1 MAAVHLNVPHLDRA
15 LQRGERVVLQDV
27 LRVER
32 AGDDLLAWV
41 RQVDG
46 SIQVQR
52 LLNFYQAGLDAVLVL
67 ESPEAGTAPQY
78 LTAQSALPSTVL
90 VDAAS
95 GAEAEHDVASDIFW
109 LQSLSSDLAH
119 VDAAYVHD
127 AVASGAPQFS
137 VLSGVYQA
145 PRMADFQAL
154 QSLTVHDVREPESQA
169 SQSPAVDNLPPAA
182 PVIDSPAAM
191 ADSFINR
198 DEAQAGVVFKGSAEA
213 GSTVVL
219 QWLGGA
225 DTFKVTADAQGRWQ
239 YTASYADISKS
250 NVTSGA
256 AVLTARSVDAAGNS
270 SAQSTL
276 ALEVQLTQP
285 GAPTAEL
292 DDPTPT
298 RWSATATSDVTP
310 AFGGVGPAN
319 GKVVWYLDRNGD
331 GLTEASEWLAEAL
344 TDSAGHYNLTLPSL
358 AAGQTHALLAVAVD
372 RFGNASATSTSIAL
386 AVDTSPPALPTLDS
400 VTGDN
405 AISLA
410 EQQAGV
416 VFSGTGEA
424 GAKVLVQRQQGG
436 ETLVDEV
443 VVGPQG
449 LWTLTIAADNW
460 GQIATGSVDVKVRQ
474 VDPAGNESGWT
485 SALPITVTLVPAVPS
500 DLAISSDTGAETAD
514 GLTAT
519 AQQVISGRA
528 VAGSTVTVFDD
539 RDNDGVLDVGESLQV
554 VTADA
559 NTGVFQTTSLN
570 FAQGEYQL
578 RALANVGGQ
587 ISTASA
593 VKHMTVDTQAPTISM
608 TKAADVDTGTGLIN
622 VAKQASGTRFEGT
635 AENGLQVTLS
645 FKDASNQ
652 TLAHNGQALVYTTTA
667 TAGSWSIVLTSAQL
681 ADLAAAGQGA
691 FTAEVRQTDGAG
703 NTGTATRSVT
713 LDTIAPAGVRSQ
725 QATALS
731 LQSAGDLSGGV
742 DWSDVVDDGQVLVPV
757 ALTDNLGVGGSLH
770 LNWGGQFVTHTITNA
785 EVAQGYAQVAV
796 SVDVLLAAG
805 AGSKEVSVVFTDA
818 ASNASVSMP
827 VTADALGTS
836 VVAVDFSSRP
846 PVIQLAQ
853 DSYHRQVAGTYH
865 SHEVQGV
872 TVWVSGV
879 AGSTV
884 ALSEG
889 STNLGSVQLDAYGL
903 GSTILQLTPG
913 LHTLSAQATGTL
925 ASSLRIMID
934 NVRPVAP
941 TVTAL
946 ADYLNDD
953 LVNARER
960 DGQVQIRG
968 TCESGY
974 EVSYWLYNTLT
985 GVASDTVTVTASG
998 TNWTAYISLEQWF
1011 QVGDGTLQLNV
1022 RQIDFAGNVS
1032 DTVETILTLDT
1043 LALAPVVDPVAGDD
1057 RINGLEQG
1065 QVVLRGAAEPGATVS
1080 LLLQG
1085 ALGTVSKTLSANATT
1100 GAWTQGL
1107 TSSEWAQL
1115 GEGNIRLTAT
1125 QTDRAGN
1132 VSTSTLRNLTLDTA
1146 ARDLSVNAFAGDNQ
1160 INLAETQLDQALSG
1174 LGEAGASI
1182 TIELGSLAARTAT
1195 VSSNGRWSTS
1205 FTAAEMQNLSGAPA
1219 LKVTQ
1224 TDLAGN
1230 TAEVSRT
1237 LSLNTNPLS
1246 AQPTL
1251 TSPVSVL
1258 WSAQTQP
1265 LTLTGSG
1272 PTNTRVYLHLV
1283 GSRGAVDL
1291 GPAEV
1296 VNGQWSLALTSAQMR
1311 TVLGAGDV
1319 TVQLWASSADGAQS
1333 SQVVPGSFVLQSEV
1347 PGPSLLVIAE
1357 DDTINLAEKQA
1368 GAVIEGTG
1376 LAGHTVALTL
1386 NRGNASRTL
1395 QTQVAAN
1402 GTWRVHLTDADYTAL
1417 GEGVVSLAVKQVF
1430 NGLESLSVSSTLT
1443 VDATPP
1449 AAPTSAAQTAATAA
1463 NAASELAGGIT
1474 ALEAVDGVPV
1484 VLPLPANAAVGDRI
1498 EIFWGSSTEAVLT
1511 YVVRASDL
1519 QANAQTLTLTVPGEE
1534 IALLGSAANLSVTYR
1549 VTDAAGNADVLRT
1562 AVSGLNVSAPPQAP
1576 QFNAVMT
1583 DGYVNQQEYN
1593 LAPIT
1598 LTGQVSGS
1606 GTLSLRLTGSNSQVL
1621 NLTPTVTAGSWSLN
1635 LSAAQLDSLGEGT
1648 INMQAT
1654 QVVSGVTSPT
1664 ATGSFVFDKTLPAS
1678 VTAARIQAALER
1690 NVDTELSGGL
1700 LATVSNNNL
1709 TEAYDG
1715 TVLYVPLAADAVA
1728 GDSLRVFWG
1737 SQQGSGG
1744 VQVDV
1749 SLTQADVLRG
1759 YVAVTISEEVIT
1771 QVGDKASLRVEAQT
1785 VDRAGNAGARYE
1797 AWTGPVDA
1805 VPAMPTLQ
1813 AVTPDNILNIT
1824 EVAGA
1829 VTVSGF
1835 ADAGRSVQVRLV
1847 KGFDTIAQTV
1857 TADVVSGAWSWTLS
1871 AAQKSQLAAWGQG
1884 ALEAQ
1889 ARQVDGT
1896 GNPSQWQVATVTVDT
1911 VAPTPP
1917 VVNVVAGDDRIS
1929 RSEALGASGV
1939 RLTGTGEAGASLV
1952 LTFQNGGTTLLIKG
1966 GITVNSSGEWE
1977 AVLNAADFAGFPS
1990 NTGSVGISLSV
2001 SAVQTDPAGNPSAAA
2016 SKAFVYSDDEVNAP
2030 TNLAVEG
2037 VADQYFNAADA
2048 SAGLQISGTGDVG
2061 RWVRVR
2067 VTVGDVVTD
2076 LPVVQVEAD
2085 GSWNVTV
2092 TDAALT
2098 ALGQGAATVQAVQRN
2113 GNGTPADESS
2123 VVTYGTAF
2131 VIDTVLP
2138 TLQSAVLAV
2147 EDVAGQ
2153 PRAHA
2158 KEGDVLLIKMRL
2170 SEDVTLTAGTSG
2182 PAIDL
2187 GAGLSGDDAALLGDA
2202 VYDATRSAALGTQW
2216 LVFKYVVQANDSA
2229 LEGAIGAGVLTVNWN
2244 GAVLQDAAANP
2255 LSMSSITPQTH
2266 GIRVDTA
2273 APAAPAVVG
2282 LVAADANTLAADEVS
2297 SAGGDKINVAELSTG
2312 KAQLKVSL
2320 GTGVLA
2326 NDKLEVEFS
2335 WTAGGA
2341 QTFTTQTTLL
2351 ASDVT
2356 NGFAVLSLPVQALS
2370 GLQGVTDLSAKA
2382 RVVDVAG
2389 NASDWSAPTG
2399 SWDLDTL
2406 APGAP
2411 VIPAVATDNRMS
2423 ASERAALSDITLT
2436 GLEAGAA
2443 VEAWIE
2449 GLDNTQTLV
2458 TRTLALSNG
2467 TVSASTLGTALTGL
2481 ADGTWTLKARQTD
2494 AAGNVSET
2502 ATQAVAM
2509 DTDVPGNP
2517 VMTVAAASDAWVNVA
2532 ETSSGLTVTV
2542 DLRNTRTKVG
2552 DTLAFSWGSH
2562 SYNHVLSAGQPDSL
2576 LTLVLPASFV
2586 SQSSTGPATGEAFD
2600 LSVKIV
2606 DTGGNESA
2614 SSNLSGKTL
2623 DTLIAAPAISAASL
2637 DTVTALEAK
2646 SAGTFAGSGAEAG
2659 ATVVVVLT
2667 SSTTGQVRRMS
2678 TLAGNDGTYSF
2689 ALTPSDYKDLGGTNA
2704 SSTITVSV
2712 TQTDRAGNTSAAST
2726 GAFSLNLSLSAPT
2739 FFDLTGDN
2747 LVSATESATSQ
2758 TLKGTGSPGATVSLN
2773 FYDATAGSGAAAL
2786 LSFSNVTVNASGQ
2799 WTQSLSAAQLTTLA
2813 GGATGSRSI
2822 RVEASQAQGGDA
2834 SSVASIVFAVDKS
2847 TPVIDTV
2854 THFDGNSD
2862 GANNDGL
2869 VVRFTEPVQSSALKN
2884 VTAWL
2889 LSNSHSFGKGARV
2902 EAMGELTLN
2911 GTSYA
2916 QEFHIYWGTSPTVA
2930 ASDTVTVNADWVVD
2944 AVGNAAA
2951 TAQVFTVPSLVVPA
2965 AATPPVTIAS
2975 DNRIN
2980 ATEYASTTTVA
2991 MTHVAAVA
2999 GSQMRVYLDGVL
3011 IRTVS
3016 MATNATSTTL
3026 SLTSADWGSA
3036 TGQKSLTTQ
3045 IIQTDGSTSA
3055 FSAPKPV
3062 ALDTLVEASVR
3073 AEVLTDTGATGVF
3086 NAGDVVTLHFKEA
3099 VALVAGSLPGAF
3111 GASTTVAAVD
3121 QVKQV
3126 GDSSVYATA
3135 WKITLGSSPTLA
3147 AGQSYALS
3155 GIKDLA
3161 GNTANLSVDVRPD
3174 VFSQASP
3181 ALVIDNVAT
3190 NNVVDAV
3197 EKSSPLQ
3204 ISVQLTA
3211 ANAGDVIHLSL
3222 DGTRV
3227 GSVTVAANGQS
3238 TATFSLD
3245 AALLGGDGERVLAA
3259 TLDRSGATAASSLNR
3274 SVYVAADRA
3283 HWSAVYADTVWFDPD
3298 TLMTLKDGAQVTS
3311 WTTSTATRNVLG
3323 NLVNLVPRAGTVP
3336 KITDASGH
3344 VSLYFN
3350 GASSLYSTSQ
3360 IANPRVDLTG
3370 MSDFSM
3376 LKLLGYPTAWGYT
3389 MSRELDGV
3397 NNGTVYAFRH
3407 HFGGLQTT
3415 LSSHYAGWGSNT
3427 IANAATVSSWLV
3439 MNGYNDASAQSLAV
3453 NNRILSTTANSLM
3466 FANSGKGSLG
3476 GVGTL
3481 AVGGSGWV
3489 QSGGAE
3495 FVTGVMGDQIAFNYG
3510 LSAAMRGEVATY
3522 LAAKYQSE
3530 GRKLVATSAGAT
3542 YDLSLSANA
3551 NPTLDDLL
3559 QLNTTALGAGN
3570 DTIKTAGADYVN
3582 AGSGNDRIS
3591 VTDLAFRFI
3600 DGGLGRDTLKLDAS
3614 YQGRSAMVLA
3624 DFVSNVRGIS
3634 GVTAVDERVNAAGY
3648 HGLAGLEVL
3657 DLRQTDAAPGSVVA
3671 QVFTVAAAD
3680 VGQLS
3685 ETNRLEVLLGD
3696 RDVLLTSGFSAA
3708 GYGHFLVE
3716 GQSYS
3721 ARYSATINNE
3731 SVELYVRGGRLAP
3744 DLEGMSLSGSA
3755 MQLDFNTAL
3764 AGAAP
3769 LLGDFSINTWGGA
3782 VSGLSSV
3789 TSLNN
3794 RQSLY
3799 MEFSSAVSSPIQV
3812 VYNGSLKDEF
3822 GRSLGHTV
3830 WGLGTE
3836 GSDTLDASS
3845 WSATAGAAIVAGAG
3859 NDRVT
3864 GTAHADLIVGG
3875 LGADTLTGG
3884 SGSDRF
3890 AYNTV
3895 NQGSGGTGGLGGSAG
3910 DVITDFNTSSNST
3923 QADVLDLSDL
3933 FQLAPG
3939 DSLTGDAQHDA
3950 QTLVAGGYID
3960 LVRVNSGKDL
3970 QVWVDRDGG
3979 DVMGQLVTLQDIGT
3993 GLGNYFSV
4001 PNESAEQLL
4010 QRLLTEGRMQVT
4022 HA

>member
-1 MAAVHLNVPHLDRA
+1 MATVHLSVPHLTRT

-46 SIQVQR
+46 SIQLQR
-52 LLNFYQAGLDAVLVL
+52 LQNFYLPDQDALLVL
-67 ESPEAGTAPQY
+67 ESTQIGEAPQY
-78 LTAQSALPSTVL
+78 LTAQTALPSTVL
-90 VDAAS
+90 EAIAPDA
-95 GAEAEHDVASDIFW
+95 VATLAVENDIFW
-109 LQSLSSDLAH
+109 VQSLASDLAH
-119 VDAAYVHD
+119 VDAAFLHD
-127 AVASGAPQFS
+127 GAASGLSQSS
-137 VLSGVYQA
+137 VLSGVYRTLESADVKAWEPLTESGAQTIDKQTLLPGPVDTVPPVA
-145 PRMADFQAL
+145 P
-154 QSLTVHDVREPESQA
+154 T
-169 SQSPAVDNLPPAA
+169 
-182 PVIDSPAAM
+182 IDSPVAM
-191 ADSFINR
+191 ADGFINR
-198 DEAQAGVVFKGSAEA
+198 SEALAGVLLQGTAEA
-213 GSTVVL
+213 GSTVML
-219 QWLGGA
+219 RWSQGSGSMM
-225 DTFKVTADAQGRWQ
+225 VTADAQGRWH
-239 YTASYADISKS
+239 YLASYADLLNAK
-250 NVTSGA
+250 VTSGKTFLLA
-256 AVLTARSVDAAGNS
+256 KSVDAFGLVS
-270 SAQSTL
+270 IDTGRE
-276 ALEVQLTQP
+276 LEIRLSQP
-285 GAPTAEL
+285 NPPTAEL

-298 RWSATATSDVTP
+298 RWSATATSYVTP
-310 AFGGVGPAN
+310 AFWGVGPAN

-331 GLTEASEWLAEAL
+331 GLAEASEWLAEAS

-372 RFGNASATSTSIAL
+372 RFGNASATSTPIAL

-424 GAKVLVQRQQGG
+424 GAKVLVQRKQGG
-436 ETLVDEV
+436 ETLEDEV

-460 GQIATGSVDVKVRQ
+460 GQIASGSVDVKVRQ

-485 SALPITVTLVPAVPS
+485 SALPVTVTLVPAVPS
-500 DLAISSDTGAETAD
+500 ALAISSDTGADATD

-519 AQQVISGRA
+519 TQQVISGRA

-539 RDNDGVLDVGESLQV
+539 RDNDGVLDLGESLQV

-559 NTGVFQTTSLN
+559 TTGVFQTTSLN

-578 RALANVGGQ
+578 RAFANVGGQ
-587 ISTASA
+587 LSDASQ
-593 VKHMTVDTQAPTISM
+593 VKRMKVDTQAPTISM
-608 TKAADVDTGTGLIN
+608 TQAADVATGTGLIN
-622 VAKQASGTRFEGT
+622 VAKQASGTRFEGA
-635 AENGLQVTLS
+635 AENGLLVSLS
-645 FKDASNQ
+645 FKDSNNQ
-652 TLAHNGQALVYTTTA
+652 TLTHNGQALVYTTTA
-667 TAGSWSIVLTSAQL
+667 TAGSWAIVLTSAQL
-681 ADLAAAGQGA
+681 ATLAAAGQGA
-691 FTAEVRQTDGAG
+691 FTAEVSQTDGAG

-713 LDTIAPAGVRSQ
+713 VDTIAPAGVRSQ

-731 LQSAGDLSGGV
+731 LQSAGELSGGV

-757 ALTDNLGVGGSLH
+757 ALPDNLGTGGSLR

-805 AGSKEVSVVFTDA
+805 AGSKAVSVVFTDA
-818 ASNASVSMP
+818 ASNASVAMP

-865 SHEVQGV
+865 SNEVQGV

-879 AGSTV
+879 AGSNVT
-884 ALSEG
+884 LSEG
-889 STNLGSVQLDAYGL
+889 SNSLGSVQLDAYGL
-903 GSTILQLTPG
+903 GSTVLQLTPG
-913 LHTLSAQATGTL
+913 LHTLSAQASGTL
-925 ASSLRIMID
+925 ASSLRIMMD
-934 NVRPVAP
+934 NVRPATP

-968 TCESGY
+968 TCASGH

-985 GVASDTVTVTASG
+985 GVVSDTVTVTASG
-998 TNWTAYISLEQWF
+998 TNWTGYISLEQWF

-1032 DTVETILTLDT
+1032 DTVETGLTLDS

-1085 ALGTVSKTLSANATT
+1085 PLGTVSKTLSANATT

-1107 TSSEWAQL
+1107 TSAEWAQL
-1115 GEGNIRLTAT
+1115 GEGSIRLTAT

-1132 VSTSTLRNLTLDTA
+1132 VSTSTVRNLTLDTA
-1146 ARDLSVNAFAGDNQ
+1146 ARDLSVNAFAGDNR
-1160 INLAETQLDQALSG
+1160 INLAETQLDQTLTG
-1174 LGEAGASI
+1174 LGEAGATI
-1182 TIELGSLAARTAT
+1182 TIELGGLAARTAT

-1205 FTAAEMQNLSGAPA
+1205 FTAAEMQGLSGSPA
-1219 LKVTQ
+1219 LTVTE

-1230 TAEVSRT
+1230 TATQNRT
-1237 LSLNTNPLS
+1237 LSVNTVPLS
-1246 AQPTL
+1246 AQPSL

-1258 WSAQTQP
+1258 WSAQAQP

-1296 VNGQWSLALTSAQMR
+1296 VNGHWSLTLASAQMR

-1319 TVQLWASSADGAQS
+1319 SVQLWASSADGAQS

-1347 PGPSLLVIAE
+1347 PSPSLLVVAE

-1368 GAVIEGTG
+1368 GVVIEGTG
-1376 LAGHTVALTL
+1376 VAGHTVALTL
-1386 NRGNASRTL
+1386 TRGSASRHL

-1402 GTWRVHLTDADYTAL
+1402 GTWRVSLTDADYAAL

-1430 NGLESLSVSSTLT
+1430 NGLESLTVSSTLT
-1443 VDATPP
+1443 VDTTPP
-1449 AAPTSAAQTAATAA
+1449 AAPTSAAQTAAAAA
-1463 NAASELAGGIT
+1463 NAASELAGGVT

-1593 LAPIT
+1593 QAPIT

-1621 NLTPTVTAGSWSLN
+1621 NLTPTVTAGSWSLT

-1648 INMQAT
+1648 IGMQAT

-1749 SLTQADVLRG
+1749 SLTLTDVQRG
-1759 YVAVTISEEVIT
+1759 YAAVTISEGVIT
-1771 QVGDKASLRVEAQT
+1771 QVGDNANLRVEALT

-1824 EVAGA
+1824 EMAGTL
-1829 VTVSGF
+1829 TVSGF

-1884 ALEAQ
+1884 PLEAQ

-1929 RSEALGASGV
+1929 RSEALSASGV
-1939 RLTGTGEAGASLV
+1939 RLTGTGEAGASVV
-1952 LTFQNGGTTLLIKG
+1952 LTFKNGSTTLLAKG

-1977 AVLNAADFAGFPS
+1977 AVLNAADFASFPS
-1990 NTGSVGISLSV
+1990 NTGSAGVNLSV
-2001 SAVQTDPAGNPSAAA
+2001 SAVQTDAAGNPSVAA
-2016 SKAFVYSDDEVNAP
+2016 SKGFVYSDDVVNAP
-2030 TNLAVEG
+2030 AGLTVQD
-2037 VADQYFNAADA
+2037 VADQYFNAADG
-2048 SAGLQISGTGDVG
+2048 STGLQISGTGDAG

-2076 LPVVQVEAD
+2076 LPVVQVAPD
-2085 GSWNVTV
+2085 GSWRATV
-2092 TDAALT
+2092 TGAALT

-2113 GNGTPADESS
+2113 GSGIHADESS
-2123 VVTYGTAF
+2123 AVTYGTAF
-2131 VIDTVLP
+2131 VIDTVVP
-2138 TLQSAVLAV
+2138 ALQSAVLVV
-2147 EDVAGQ
+2147 EDSAGQ

-2158 KEGDVLLIKMRL
+2158 KVGDVLLIKIRL
-2170 SEDVTLTAGTSG
+2170 SEDVTLTAGTSD

-2187 GAGLSGDDAALLGDA
+2187 GAGLSGDA
-2202 VYDATRSAALGTQW
+2202 VYDATRSAALGSQW

-2229 LEGAIGAGVLTVNWN
+2229 LEGVIGASGFTVIWN
-2244 GAVLQDAAANP
+2244 GVVLQDVAGNP
-2255 LSMSSITPQTH
+2255 LAMSSIAPQIH
-2266 GIRVDTA
+2266 GIRVDTL
-2273 APAAPAVVG
+2273 APAAPSVVG
-2282 LVAADANTLAADEVS
+2282 LVAADANSLAADLAG
-2297 SAGGDKINVAELSTG
+2297 SAGGDKINVAELNTG
-2312 KAQLKVSL
+2312 KALVKVSL
-2320 GTGVLA
+2320 GSGVLA
-2326 NDKLEVEFS
+2326 NDQLEVQFS

-2341 QTFTTQTTLL
+2341 QTYTSQTTLL
-2351 ASDVT
+2351 ASDVA

-2370 GLQGVTDLSAKA
+2370 GLQGVTDLSAQA

-2389 NASDWSAPTG
+2389 NASGWSAPTG

-2406 APGAP
+2406 APAAP
-2411 VIPAVATDNRMS
+2411 SIPAVATDNRMS

-2436 GLEAGAA
+2436 GLEAGAS

-2449 GLDNTQTLV
+2449 GLDSTQTLV
-2458 TRTLALSNG
+2458 TRTLTLSNG
-2467 TVSASTLGTALTGL
+2467 TVSAAALNTALTGL
-2481 ADGTWTLKARQTD
+2481 ADGTWTLKTRQTD
-2494 AAGNVSET
+2494 TAGNVSET
-2502 ATQAVAM
+2502 ATRAVAM

-2532 ETSSGLTVTV
+2532 ETSAGLSVTV

-2562 SYNHVLSAGQPDSL
+2562 SYSHVLSAGQPDTL

-2614 SSNLSGKTL
+2614 SSSLSGKTL
-2623 DTLIAAPAISAASL
+2623 DTLIAAPVISAASL

-2659 ATVVVVLT
+2659 ATVVVVLN

-2704 SSTITVSV
+2704 SSTINVSV
-2712 TQTDRAGNTSAAST
+2712 TQTDRAGNTSTAST
-2726 GAFSLNLSLSAPT
+2726 GAFALNLSLSPPT

-2747 LVSATESATSQ
+2747 LISATESATSQ

-2773 FYDATAGSGAAAL
+2773 FYDASAGSGAAAL

-2799 WTQSLSAAQLTTLA
+2799 WTQSLSAAHLTTLA
-2813 GGATGSRSI
+2813 GGATSSRNI
-2822 RVEASQAQGGDA
+2822 RVEASQAQGADA
-2834 SSVASIVFAVDKS
+2834 SSLASLVFAVDKS
-2847 TPVIDTV
+2847 TPVIDAV
-2854 THFDGNSD
+2854 ARFDGNSD

-2869 VVRFTEPVQSSALKN
+2869 VVRFTEPVQSSGLKN

-2889 LSNSHSFGKGARV
+2889 LNNSHSFGKGARV

-2916 QEFHIYWGTSPTVA
+2916 QEFRIYWGTSPTVA
-2930 ASDTVTVNADWVVD
+2930 TSDTVTVNAAWVID

-2965 AATPPVTIAS
+2965 AATPPVTIAA

-2980 ATEYASTTTVA
+2980 ATEYAAATSVA

-3016 MATNATSTTL
+3016 MATNATSTNL

-3045 IIQTDGSTSA
+3045 IVQTDGSTSA

-3062 ALDTLVEASVR
+3062 TLDTLVEPYVR
-3073 AEVLTDTGATGVF
+3073 AEVLTDTGAMGVF
-3086 NAGDVVTLHFKEA
+3086 NTGDVVTLHFKEA

-3111 GASTTVAAVD
+3111 GASATVVAVD
-3121 QVKQV
+3121 PVKQV
-3126 GDSSVYATA
+3126 GDASVYATA
-3135 WKITLGSSPTLA
+3135 WQVTLGTSPTLT

-3161 GNTANLSVDVRPD
+3161 GNTANLSVGVRAD
-3174 VFSQASP
+3174 VFSQATPS
-3181 ALVIDNVAT
+3181 LVIDNVAT
-3190 NNVVDAV
+3190 NNVVDAA

-3204 ISVQLTA
+3204 ILVQLTA
-3211 ANAGDVIHLSL
+3211 AKVGDVIHLSL

-3466 FANSGKGSLG
+3466 FANSGKGGLG

-3481 AVGGSGWV
+3481 AVGGSGWTG
-3489 QSGGAE
+3489 SGSAE

-3530 GRKLVATSAGAT
+3530 GRKVASTAVGAS

-3551 NPTLDDLL
+3551 NPTIDELL
-3559 QLNTTALGAGN
+3559 QLNTTALGAGH

-3582 AGSGNDRIS
+3582 AGSGNDLIA

-3600 DGGLGRDTLKLDAS
+3600 DGGLGRDTLQLDAA
-3614 YQGRSAMVLA
+3614 YQGRSAIVLA

-3634 GVTAVDERVNAAGY
+3634 GVTAADERVNAAGY

-3657 DLRQTDAAPGSVVA
+3657 DLRQTEAAAGSVVA
-3671 QVFTVAAAD
+3671 QVLTVAAAD
-3680 VGQLS
+3680 VAQMS

-3696 RDVLLTSGFSAA
+3696 RDVLLTSGFSAT

-3721 ARYSATINNE
+3721 ARYSATSNNE

-3744 DLEGMSLSGSA
+3744 DLEGMSLSGA
-3755 MQLDFNTAL
+3755 ALQLDFNTAL
-3764 AGAAP
+3764 TGAAP

-3782 VSGLSSV
+3782 AGGLSSV

-3799 MEFSSAVSSPIQV
+3799 MAFSSAVASPVQV
-3812 VYNGSLKDEF
+3812 VYSGSMKDEF
-3822 GRSLGHTV
+3822 GRSLGHNI
-3830 WGLGTE
+3830 WGIGTE
-3836 GSDTLDASS
+3836 GTDTLDASS
-3845 WSATAGAAIVAGAG
+3845 WSGASGAAIVAGSG
-3859 NDRVT
+3859 NDTVI
-3864 GTAHADLIVGG
+3864 GTSGADLIVGG

-3884 SGSDRF
+3884 LGSDRF

-3895 NQGSGGTGGLGGSAG
+3895 TQGSGGTGGLGGTGG
-3910 DVITDFNTSSNST
+3910 DVITDFNTSSNSPN
-3923 QADVLDLSDL
+3923 ADVLDLSDL
-3933 FQLAPG
+3933 FQLATG
-3939 DSLTGDAQHDA
+3939 DKLTGDAQHDA
-3950 QTLVAGGYID
+3950 QTLMAGGYID

-3979 DVMGQLVTLQDIGT
+3979 DVMGQLVTLKDIGA
-3993 GLGNYFSV
+3993 GLGTYFTVS
-4001 PNESAEQLL
+4001 NETSEQLL